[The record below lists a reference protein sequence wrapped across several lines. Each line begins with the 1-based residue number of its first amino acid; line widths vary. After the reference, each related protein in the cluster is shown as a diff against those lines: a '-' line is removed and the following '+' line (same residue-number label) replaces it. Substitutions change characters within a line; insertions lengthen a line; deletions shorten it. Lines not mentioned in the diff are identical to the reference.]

1 MVLWRSGADQHCR
14 ATCTEKRW
22 EDDAEA
28 EPQHGGQW
36 WTVGA
41 AGSSEGGVLELL
53 DVRTVRLTSDLP
65 EGMIRARW
73 CHY

>member
-1 MVLWRSGADQHCR
+1 MQISTAERR
-14 ATCTEKRW
+14 ALR
-22 EDDAEA
+22 
-28 EPQHGGQW
+28 
-36 WTVGA
+36 TVGA

-65 EGMIRARW
+65 ERMIRARW